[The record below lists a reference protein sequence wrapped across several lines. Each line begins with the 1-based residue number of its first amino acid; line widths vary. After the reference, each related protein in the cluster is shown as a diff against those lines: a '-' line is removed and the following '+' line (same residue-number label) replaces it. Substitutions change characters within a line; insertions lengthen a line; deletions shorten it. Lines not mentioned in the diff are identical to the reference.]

1 MIYKITAVFR
11 QNIGFF
17 FCVGLAVLIGFASC
31 ENNRPNASTK
41 LRAGLEEKL
50 PDTVDFTFH
59 VKPILSDR
67 CFKCHGPDKN
77 AVEGGL
83 SLHTAAGAY
92 QALGKAKD
100 HQAIVPFE
108 TDKSTLVQRIYS
120 TDPNDQM
127 PPPESNLALSEFE
140 KEVLTRWVSQGA
152 QYKEHWAFIPPAP
165 QKVPGKLKTK
175 ERSNSWSS
183 KETNGANQGWGSN
196 EIDAFVYEK
205 MQEKGLEPA
214 AAAKPATLL
223 RRVYLDLTGLPPS
236 PEEITEYLASAD
248 PKAYENK
255 VNELLN
261 SNDHAEH
268 MTAEWLSIARYAD
281 THGYQDDFER
291 TMWPWRD
298 WVIHAFKTNMPYD
311 RFVTYQIAGD
321 QLENPTKEQLL
332 ATGFNRNHKI
342 TFEGG
347 VIPEEYRIEYVEDR
361 TNTFGTAFLGL
372 TMECARCH
380 DHKYDPISQ
389 KNHFELF
396 SFFNNLDE
404 KGLVSDRNEVPAPK
418 MSLSQ
423 EDMQGV
429 LSFIN
434 NRPVSG
440 MEPKKEIE
448 MMVMTDMETPRQ
460 TYLLNRGA
468 YDQPSDPVYP
478 NTPEKILP
486 FPEEYPRNRLGL
498 SKWLFHKENPLTARV
513 TVNRIWQRFFGNG
526 LVASSYDFGNQGS
539 LPTHP
544 ELLDYMAI
552 KLREEGW
559 DMNKIMAFI
568 VNSDTYKQA
577 SKISPEALELDPENK
592 WLARAPRLRMSAE
605 MIRDQALAV
614 SGLLVKEVGGPSVK
628 PYQPEGLWKETT
640 GGGGGSTANYI
651 AGVGEDLYRKSMY
664 TFWKRTVPPPSML
677 TFDASNRDLCNVKT
691 QQTNTPLQ
699 ALVLLNDP
707 QIIEASR
714 QLAKRASSKNKGLEE
729 QLEYMFLAAT
739 GTQVDPETKDL
750 LKALYEDM
758 LMQVKNEGVN
768 ALAYL
773 SIGQKQ
779 QENKVLDPAFTA
791 LSLTAHTI
799 LNLDQT
805 ITRS

>member
-1 MIYKITAVFR
+1 MNFYPTFLAKHKASGSVCIA
-11 QNIGFF
+11 FF
-17 FCVGLAVLIGFASC
+17 LFVLLWACKNNSPAPSYTSLSVGAQKV
-31 ENNRPNASTK
+31 
-41 LRAGLEEKL
+41 
-50 PDTVDFTFH
+50 PDSIDFTFH

-92 QALGKAKD
+92 QALGQAAD
-100 HQAIVPFE
+100 HAAIVPFHTE
-108 TDKSTLVQRIYS
+108 KSSLVDRIYS
-120 TDPNDQM
+120 TDAAVQM
-127 PPPESNLALSEFE
+127 PPPESNLSLEDYE
-140 KEVLTRWVSQGA
+140 KEILKKWIAQGA
-152 QYKEHWAFIPPAP
+152 VYKEHWAFIKPEK
-165 QKVPGKLKTK
+165 QEVPKIQ
-175 ERSNSWSS
+175 SD
-183 KETNGANQGWGSN
+183 WGSN
-196 EIDAFVYEK
+196 EIDAFVLKK
-205 MQEKGLEPA
+205 MRQKGLSPSEPA
-214 AAAKPATLL
+214 DKATLA

-236 PEEITEYLASAD
+236 PEEIEEFINDTH
-248 PKAYENK
+248 PKAYENLIESLFK
-255 VNELLN
+255 T
-261 SNDHAEH
+261 DDYAEH

-298 WVIHAFKTNMPYD
+298 WVIHAFKKNMPYD
-311 RFVTYQIAGD
+311 QFVTYQLAGD
-321 QLENPTKEQLL
+321 QLPEPTKEQLL

-347 VIPEEYRIEYVEDR
+347 VIPEEYRVEYVEDR

-404 KGLVSDRNEVPAPK
+404 KGLVSDRNEVPAPRMK
-418 MSLSQ
+418 VSEQ
-423 EDMQGV
+423 DIEGV

-434 NRPVSG
+434 NRGVSG
-440 MEPKKEIE
+440 MAPKKEME
-448 MMVMTDMETPRQ
+448 LMVMRDMEQARPTFI
-460 TYLLNRGA
+460 LNRGA
-468 YDQPSDPVYP
+468 YDQPSEQVFPS
-478 NTPEKILP
+478 TPEKILP
-486 FPEEYPRNRLGL
+486 FPEEFPKNRLGL
-498 SKWLFHKENPLTARV
+498 SKWLFHKDHPLTARV
-513 TVNRIWQRFFGNG
+513 AVNRIWQRFFGNG

-544 ELLDYMAI
+544 ELLDFLAI
-552 KLREEGW
+552 KYREEGW
-559 DMNKIMAFI
+559 NTNQLISYI
-568 VNSDTYKQA
+568 LQSETYKQS
-577 SKISPEALELDPENK
+577 SKMTPELLEIDPENK
-592 WLARAPRLRMSAE
+592 WLARATRMRLSAE
-605 MIRDQALAV
+605 TIRDQALAI

-640 GGGGGSTANYI
+640 GGGGGSTANYVI
-651 AGVGEDLYRKSMY
+651 GSGEDLYRKSIY

-677 TFDASNRDLCNVKT
+677 TFDASNRDLCQVKT
-691 QQTNTPLQ
+691 AQTNTPLQ

-707 QIIEASR
+707 QMIEASR
-714 QLAKRASSKNKGLEE
+714 QLAWKASRKNEDLVH
-729 QLEYMFLAAT
+729 QLNYMYLSAT
-739 GTQVDPETKDL
+739 GHEANEKIIGL
-750 LKALYEDM
+750 LKNLYQDM
-758 LMQVKNEGVN
+758 LAQVQSNAVN
-768 ALAYL
+768 TEAYL

-779 QENKVLDPAFTA
+779 LEDLAPTEEFSA